1 MHGVVYIT
9 ATLVMMSNVTVLNT
23 VTTVVRTGCPV
34 CVLPGA
40 FLFTLSFFW
49 SFLGQPVPGWPTVLL
64 KNDSVNITRIDEC
77 HKSRDWNT

>member
-1 MHGVVYIT
+1 VVYIT

-40 FLFTLSFFW
+40 FLFTLSFF
-49 SFLGQPVPGWPTVLL
+49 
-64 KNDSVNITRIDEC
+64 
-77 HKSRDWNT
+77 